1 MSSGLFSIIPRRFG
15 YSSSFD
21 IHNELDDIFN
31 IFENSISKNKNS
43 NLTMPRA
50 NISKT
55 NDGFCVEM
63 AAPGFSRGDFNID
76 IDNGILNISV
86 SSNSE
91 TDYVDKKF
99 TSKEFSYSSFSRSWR
114 LPENIND
121 ERVSASYENGILSV
135 DIPELVSK
143 SSKKLT
149 INID

>member
-21 IHNELDDIFN
+21 INNDFDDIFS
-31 IFENSISKNKNS
+31 IFENSISKSKSS

-55 NDGFCVEM
+55 NNGFCVEI